1 MRTEIETRIRQ
12 DAATDATFRAALIAD
27 ADTAIAERYG
37 MDIPDGLNVRIVEEA
52 ADEVV
57 LVLPVDRSDM
67 QFSEA
72 DLDVVAN
79 AGAIYVPDKKTY
91 ADCM

>member
-1 MRTEIETRIRQ
+1 MRTAIETQIRS
-12 DAATDATFRAALIAD
+12 DAEADPAFRAALIAD
-27 ADTAIAERYG
+27 ADQAIAERYG
-37 MDIPDGLNVRIVEEA
+37 MGIPEGLNVRVVEEA

-72 DLDVVAN
+72 DLDVAAS